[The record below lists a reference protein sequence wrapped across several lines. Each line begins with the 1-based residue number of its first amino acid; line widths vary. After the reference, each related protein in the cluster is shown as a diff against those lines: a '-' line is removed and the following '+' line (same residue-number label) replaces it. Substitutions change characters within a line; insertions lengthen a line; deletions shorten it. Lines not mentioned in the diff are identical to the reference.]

1 MFFWLNLLIFVLV
14 FFGIVFFIIFFVD
27 GGWVIIY
34 IMFLLMEFVLWVDSI
49 LVDICFVFFLFVFN
63 LILLIRYGVELFFG
77 MIMMGKLIMIVCWLL
92 FILNWMWLF
101 EELLLLCWYE
111 ISFCWRFFKVIVIV
125 DFLFFNSCL
134 YLRLLSI
141 YRFIELVLLGFNMFN
156 LLMVIC
162 LDWFLSRI
170 RFLLIVIFGVFVVDG
185 WMVMCKIIG
194 KLDVKWLLNIV
205 NFVLKIWCF
214 DWLVFGGW

>member
-49 LVDICFVFFLFVFN
+49 LVDICFVLFLFVFN

-92 FILNWMWLF
+92 FILN
-101 EELLLLCWYE
+101 
-111 ISFCWRFFKVIVIV
+111 
-125 DFLFFNSCL
+125 
-134 YLRLLSI
+134 
-141 YRFIELVLLGFNMFN
+141 
-156 LLMVIC
+156 
-162 LDWFLSRI
+162 
-170 RFLLIVIFGVFVVDG
+170 
-185 WMVMCKIIG
+185 
-194 KLDVKWLLNIV
+194 
-205 NFVLKIWCF
+205 
-214 DWLVFGGW
+214 

>member
-14 FFGIVFFIIFFVD
+14 FFVVVFFIIFFVD

-49 LVDICFVFFLFVFN
+49 LVDICFVLFLFVFN
-63 LILLIRYGVELFFG
+63 FILLIRYGVELFFG

-101 EELLLLCWYE
+101 VELLLLCWYE

-170 RFLLIVIFGVFVVDG
+170 RFLLIVIFGVFVVVG
-185 WMVMCKIIG
+185 CMVMCRIIG

>member
-14 FFGIVFFIIFFVD
+14 FFGIVFFIIFLVD

-34 IMFLLMEFVLWVDSI
+34 IMFLLIEFVLWVDSI

-63 LILLIRYGVELFFG
+63 FILLIRYGVELFFG

-101 EELLLLCWYE
+101 VELLLLCWYE

-141 YRFIELVLLGFNMFN
+141 YRLIELVLLGFNMFN

>member
-14 FFGIVFFIIFFVD
+14 FFVVVFFIIFLVD

-34 IMFLLMEFVLWVDSI
+34 IMFLLIEFVLWVDSI

-63 LILLIRYGVELFFG
+63 FILLIRYGVELFFG

-101 EELLLLCWYE
+101 VELLLLCWYE

-141 YRFIELVLLGFNMFN
+141 YRLIELVLLGFNMFN

>member
-14 FFGIVFFIIFFVD
+14 FFVVVFFIIFLVD

-49 LVDICFVFFLFVFN
+49 LVDICFVLFLFVFN
-63 LILLIRYGVELFFG
+63 FILLIRYGVELFFG

-101 EELLLLCWYE
+101 VELLLLCWYE

-185 WMVMCKIIG
+185 WMVMCRIIG

>member
-14 FFGIVFFIIFFVD
+14 FFVVVFFIIFLVD

-34 IMFLLMEFVLWVDSI
+34 IMFLLIEFVLWVDSI
-49 LVDICFVFFLFVFN
+49 LVDICFVFFLFVFSF
-63 LILLIRYGVELFFG
+63 ILLIRYGVELFFG

-101 EELLLLCWYE
+101 VELLLLCWYE

-141 YRFIELVLLGFNMFN
+141 YRLIELVLLGFNMFN

>member
-14 FFGIVFFIIFFVD
+14 FFVVVFFIIFLVD

-49 LVDICFVFFLFVFN
+49 LVDICFVLFLFVFN
-63 LILLIRYGVELFFG
+63 FILLIRYGVELFFG

-101 EELLLLCWYE
+101 VELLLLCWYE

-162 LDWFLSRI
+162 FDWFLSRI

-185 WMVMCKIIG
+185 WMVMCRIIG

>member
-101 EELLLLCWYE
+101 VELLLLCWYE

-185 WMVMCKIIG
+185 WMVMCRIIG

>member
-14 FFGIVFFIIFFVD
+14 FFGIVFFIIFLVD

-63 LILLIRYGVELFFG
+63 FILLIRYGVELFFG

-101 EELLLLCWYE
+101 VELLLLCWYE

>member
-14 FFGIVFFIIFFVD
+14 FFVVVFFIIFFVD

-63 LILLIRYGVELFFG
+63 FILLIRYGVELFFG

-101 EELLLLCWYE
+101 VELLLLCWYE

-185 WMVMCKIIG
+185 CMVMCRIIG

>member
-1 MFFWLNLLIFVLV
+1 
-14 FFGIVFFIIFFVD
+14 
-27 GGWVIIY
+27 
-34 IMFLLMEFVLWVDSI
+34 MEFVLWVDSI
-49 LVDICFVFFLFVFN
+49 LVDICFVLFLFVFN
-63 LILLIRYGVELFFG
+63 FILLIRYGVELFFG

-101 EELLLLCWYE
+101 VELLLLCWYE

-141 YRFIELVLLGFNMFN
+141 YRLIELVLLGFNMFN

-185 WMVMCKIIG
+185 WMVMCRIIG